1 MMIISPHN
9 SSYQFNSNINTP
21 SNAQSMLNSQGSQG
35 QIKQKNK
42 LMLAIRPQNEYQV
55 YQNQDSNTP
64 LKDIIFAP
72 QVKKQKINF
81 SQASLN
87 KTSSQGFLNKSNAN
101 QGQSLMA
108 TDQGE
113 NNNNFHFNHQLQ
125 KKNSCVGLALPSK
138 TIYGNDKI
146 QSPTQPLTAKAGE
159 QKQNNFYFP
168 SKNSKINKR
177 TIYKFNEKILDSQ
190 KKPFQSNGIVLTT
203 ENSPKQ
209 KLTIPSSQIGT
220 SRLSV
225 DANFEKKQVTLSNF
239 NRLTSFIQK
248 EQVNKL
254 NENSDSNN
262 NSKLSPNGHQ
272 QKVQPNNN
280 SSQPSQSLLLV
291 EYRKLQ
297 LANYKLQQKVQQLEK
312 QCMEQE
318 EKLLEKDQML
328 AIYESKSQ
336 NGSILQLNS
345 FVSTSKAFQFKQQLN
360 KMPSLIATN
369 SNTVQNTQ
377 VDTNVSNNNSFNN
390 DKKNCNSSNAQMS
403 LSLSKSPH
411 SPQRSILH
419 LSTIANAKSLQNHS
433 QSINELISPKPQK
446 NKTKLLSINL
456 HNSDAKD
463 LPKDQFNQFQYS
475 QQPHFSELY
484 SDKLESNFI
493 IHESLLHQISPIK
506 EKQQCGF
513 TFQNGQEEEEKNTRK
528 QQLDDQQLNIQ
539 KGLDDLLSRLKKVL
553 ASKKAKK

>member
-1 MMIISPHN
+1 MMIISPQN
-9 SSYQFNSNINTP
+9 TSYQFNSNTP
-21 SNAQSMLNSQGSQG
+21 SNTQSMLNSQGSQG

-42 LMLAIRPQNEYQV
+42 LTITIRPQNEYQV
-55 YQNQDSNTP
+55 YQNSDSNTP
-64 LKDIIFAP
+64 LKDIIFGP
-72 QVKKQKINF
+72 QIKKQKTGF

-101 QGQSLMA
+101 QGLILMP

-113 NNNNFHFNHQLQ
+113 NSNNFHFNHQLK

-138 TIYGNDKI
+138 TMYGNDKI
-146 QSPTQPLTAKAGE
+146 QSPTQPLTAKVGE

-177 TIYKFNEKILDSQ
+177 TIYKFNEKFLDSQ
-190 KKPFQSNGIVLTT
+190 KKPLQSNGIVLTT

-209 KLTIPSSQIGT
+209 MLSIPSSQIGT

-225 DANFEKKQVTLSNF
+225 DGNFEKKQVALSNF

-248 EQVNKL
+248 EQANKL

-272 QKVQPNNN
+272 QKFQPNNSN
-280 SSQPSQSLLLV
+280 NQSQQSLILV

-297 LANYKLQQKVQQLEK
+297 LANYKLQQKVQLLEK
-312 QCMEQE
+312 QCMDQE
-318 EKLLEKDQML
+318 EKLLEKDQLL

-345 FVSTSKAFQFKQQLN
+345 YVATNKAINLKQQLN

-377 VDTNVSNNNSFNN
+377 IDTNISNNNSFNE
-390 DKKNCNSSNAQMS
+390 KKNGNSSTAQMS

-433 QSINELISPKPQK
+433 QSINELISPKPQ
-446 NKTKLLSINL
+446 NHKTKLLSINL
-456 HNSDAKD
+456 QNSDTKE
-463 LPKDQFNQFQYS
+463 LTKDQFNQFQFT

-484 SDKLESNFI
+484 SDKQESNFI
-493 IHESLLHQISPIK
+493 MHESLLHQISPIK

-513 TFQNGQEEEEKNTRK
+513 TFQNSQEVDEKNTRK
-528 QQLDDQQLNIQ
+528 EQQNNSQINIQ